1 MGSSTSRSGGTR
13 CGLVG
18 SDAGPLATSRGYS
31 GFGVDRSRADQ
42 GTRAARGERSFGGSR
57 AVRDRSVIR
66 SCPTLGAPGRV
77 RRAGLPLVR
86 RSEEGE
92 RRAALRVVTVAVG
105 GRAVAHRT
113 PRCPLSA
120 SGCATASPR
129 APKGLAS
136 GREGCAVR
144 RSGVRARRSVGRRAV
159 SICASGPRSRQS
171 RSDARG
177 GLLRGRGRSGVG
189 DGSGVGGR
197 SGRRRVAAP
206 VSRCGA
212 GVVIKP
218 AGDHHTLTADRP
230 GRHRVEGVLI
240 TAAEDHHT
248 LSAVLGGPG
257 LRGGVVIKPAGDH
270 HTLTTDRPSQN
281 WSDGV
286 MITPRE
292 DHHTL
297 RAELA
302 GGIWS
307 RGVVITSGEDHHTL
321 STAGA
326 GGMCRGVW

>member
-66 SCPTLGAPGRV
+66 SCPTLGAPERV

-105 GRAVAHRT
+105 GRAVAQRT

-120 SGCATASPR
+120 PECATASPR

-136 GREGCAVR
+136 GRGGCAVR
-144 RSGVRARRSVGRRAV
+144 RSGVRARRSIGRRAV

-171 RSDARG
+171 RSDVRG
-177 GLLRGRGRSGVG
+177 GLLRGRGSL
-189 DGSGVGGR
+189 GGG
-197 SGRRRVAAP
+197 GRRRVAAP
-206 VSRCGA
+206 VSRCRA

-218 AGDHHTLTADRP
+218 GGDQHTLTADRP
-230 GRHRVEGVLI
+230 
-240 TAAEDHHT
+240 A
-248 LSAVLGGPG
+248 LG
-257 LRGGVVIKPAGDH
+257 
-270 HTLTTDRPSQN
+270 
-281 WSDGV
+281 
-286 MITPRE
+286 
-292 DHHTL
+292 
-297 RAELA
+297 
-302 GGIWS
+302 
-307 RGVVITSGEDHHTL
+307 
-321 STAGA
+321 
-326 GGMCRGVW
+326 